1 MKTSAIQARPAI
13 AAGAGAGAGTGKRLW
28 ESSRHGLLAAASL
41 LTFLLLWEAAVWL
54 LKVRPIMLPPPSTIL
69 RELASEWNWYLGQ
82 AWYTLLTTL
91 AGFVLA
97 VIGGVGI
104 AVLLVSSRWFESAVY
119 PLVIAM
125 NSVPK
130 VAIAPLF
137 VIWMGT
143 GAEPKI
149 AIAFLIAIF
158 AVIVDTVHGL
168 RSVPQDVLDLGRV
181 LKGSRLDFFF
191 KVRLPSALPSILTG
205 MKVAISLALIG
216 AIVGEFVSSQRG
228 LGYVILSAQGTF
240 DTPRVFAA
248 IFVLVIMGIALFGLL
263 AWLEKRATPWRQHD

>member
-1 MKTSAIQARPAI
+1 MNKLFHRSGHAFVA
-13 AAGAGAGAGTGKRLW
+13 L
-28 ESSRHGLLAAASL
+28 ASL
-41 LTFLLLWEAAVWL
+41 TGFVLLWEL
-54 LKVRPIMLPPPSTIL
+54 LVRLLHVRPIMLPPPSTVFV
-69 RELASEWNWYLGQ
+69 ELWAERAWYLDH

-91 AGFVLA
+91 SGFMLA
-97 VIGGVGI
+97 VVFGVAI
-104 AVLLVSSRWFESAVY
+104 AVLLVSSKLFESAVY
-119 PLVIAM
+119 PLIIAM

-149 AIAFLIAIF
+149 SIAFLIAIF
-158 AVIVDTVHGL
+158 AIIVDTVHGL
-168 RSVPQDVLDLGRV
+168 RSVPKDVLDLGRV
-181 LKGSRLDFFF
+181 LRGSALDFFF

-205 MKVAISLALIG
+205 MKVAISLALVG
-216 AIVGEFVSSQRG
+216 AIVGEFVASQRG

-248 IFVLVIMGIALFGLL
+248 IIVLVVMGIALFGAL
-263 AWLEKRATPWRQHD
+263 AWLERAATPWRRQEH

>member
-1 MKTSAIQARPAI
+1 MWEMLV
-13 AAGAGAGAGTGKRLW
+13 RLL
-28 ESSRHGLLAAASL
+28 H
-41 LTFLLLWEAAVWL
+41 
-54 LKVRPIMLPPPSTIL
+54 VRPIMLPPPSTVFL
-69 RELASEWNWYLGQ
+69 ELWTERVWYLGH

-91 AGFVLA
+91 AGFALA
-97 VIGGVGI
+97 VVFGVAI
-104 AVLLVSSRWFESAVY
+104 AVMLVGSRWFESAVY
-119 PLVIAM
+119 PLIIAM

-137 VIWMGT
+137 VIWLGT

-149 AIAFLIAIF
+149 SIAFLIAVF
-158 AVIVDTVHGL
+158 AIIVDTVHGL
-168 RSVPQDVLDLGRV
+168 RSVPNDVMDLGRV
-181 LKGSRLDFFF
+181 LKGSALDFFF

-216 AIVGEFVSSQRG
+216 AIVGEFVASQRG

-248 IFVLVIMGIALFGLL
+248 IIVLVIMGITLFGAL
-263 AWLEKRATPWRQHD
+263 AWLERAATPWRRHRD

>member
-1 MKTSAIQARPAI
+1 MKTSAIQARPAM
-13 AAGAGAGAGTGKRLW
+13 AAGVGAGAGKRLW
-28 ESSRHGLLAAASL
+28 ENSRHGLLAVASL
-41 LTFLLLWEAAVWL
+41 LVFLLLWEAAVWL
-54 LKVRPIMLPPPSTIL
+54 FKVKPIMLPPPSTVL
-69 RELASEWNWYLGQ
+69 RELANEWHWYLGH

-91 AGFVLA
+91 AGFALA
-97 VIGGVGI
+97 VIGGVGL

-119 PLVIAM
+119 PLVIAL

-181 LKGSRLDFFF
+181 LKGSRLDFFV

>member
-1 MKTSAIQARPAI
+1 M
-13 AAGAGAGAGTGKRLW
+13 KRLLGKA
-28 ESSRHGLLAAASL
+28 RHGMVAISSL
-41 LTFLLLWEAAVWL
+41 LIFLLVWELLVRV
-54 LKVRPIMLPPPSTIL
+54 LKVRPIMLPPPSIIFQ
-69 RELASEWNWYLGQ
+69 ELFAEWAWYLGH
-82 AWYTLLTTL
+82 AWYTFLTTM
-91 AGFVLA
+91 AGFLLA
-97 VIGGVGI
+97 VVCGVGI
-104 AVLLVSSRWFESAVY
+104 AVLLVGSRWFESAIY
-119 PLVIAM
+119 PLIIAM

-158 AVIVDTVHGL
+158 AIIVDTVHGL
-168 RSVPQDVLDLGRV
+168 RSVPPDVLDLGRV
-181 LKGSRLDFFF
+181 LKGSSRDFFF

-205 MKVAISLALIG
+205 MKVAISLALVG

-248 IFVLVIMGIALFGLL
+248 IFVLIVLGIGMFGAL
-263 AWLEKRATPWRQHD
+263 AWLETHATPYRRKD

>member
-1 MKTSAIQARPAI
+1 
-13 AAGAGAGAGTGKRLW
+13 
-28 ESSRHGLLAAASL
+28 
-41 LTFLLLWEAAVWL
+41 
-54 LKVRPIMLPPPSTIL
+54 
-69 RELASEWNWYLGQ
+69 
-82 AWYTLLTTL
+82 LLTTL

-97 VIGGVGI
+97 VICGVGI
-104 AVLLVSSRWFESAVY
+104 AVLLVGSKWFESAAY
-119 PLVIAM
+119 PLIIAM

-137 VIWMGT
+137 VIWLGT

-181 LKGSRLDFFF
+181 LKGSPRDFFF

-248 IFVLVIMGIALFGLL
+248 IFVLVVMGVALFGAL
-263 AWLEKRATPWRQHD
+263 AWLEKRATPWRRHE

>member
-1 MKTSAIQARPAI
+1 MKRMLYQTRHSMVAI
-13 AAGAGAGAGTGKRLW
+13 
-28 ESSRHGLLAAASL
+28 ASL
-41 LTFLLLWEAAVWL
+41 LTFLVLWEVLVVA
-54 LKVRPIMLPPPSTIL
+54 LKVRPIMVPPPTAVV
-69 RELASEWNWYLGQ
+69 RELYSEWTWYLGH

-97 VIGGVGI
+97 VICGVGI
-104 AVLLVSSRWFESAVY
+104 ALLLVSSRWFESAIY
-119 PLVIAM
+119 PLIIAM

-168 RSVPQDVLDLGRV
+168 RSVPKDVLDLGRV
-181 LKGSRLDFFF
+181 LKGSSLDFFL

-205 MKVAISLALIG
+205 MKVAISLALVG
-216 AIVGEFVSSQRG
+216 TIVGEFVSSQRG

-240 DTPRVFAA
+240 DTPRVFAS
-248 IFVLVIMGIALFGLL
+248 IFMLVIMGVALFGAL
-263 AWLEKRATPWRQHD
+263 AWLEKRATPWRKHD